1 MTPSQKRCG
10 LLPRLGSQTHRW
22 CQHQAG
28 PTCRALAGATSG
40 HTWVRCASNESL
52 ATLVHLRARWAAS
65 PWALPA
71 KRHGTHEWPVCA
83 AVGGYREQWL
93 CMWHRSLASTMD
105 GWMDGTMLSST
116 CLCHTPWMDGTM
128 LSGTCLCHTPWMD
141 GTKLAST
148 CPCHAPFPVHHQ
160 FGWHEAGMSFSCT
173 CSRTSSALLAHKTCL
188 PVHSACA
195 PACSSM

>member
-1 MTPSQKRCG
+1 MSPSPHLCTCVRDGQPAPGLCQPKDTAPMSGQCVLLWVGTGSSGCACG
-10 LLPRLGSQTHRW
+10 TEAW
-22 CQHQAG
+22 QA
-28 PTCRALAGATSG
+28 
-40 HTWVRCASNESL
+40 
-52 ATLVHLRARWAAS
+52 
-65 PWALPA
+65 PW
-71 KRHGTHEWPVCA
+71 
-83 AVGGYREQWL
+83 
-93 CMWHRSLASTMD
+93 MD

-173 CSRTSSALLAHKTCL
+173 CSRISSALLAHKTCL